1 MEKMNKWEN
10 MDDSMWTPAILR
22 YKDEEDALDLVIK
35 GLGGLQTTMRK
46 HTDLKSRSLVEFLTD
61 MLRET
66 APMRQD
72 LRPVSDF
79 YKEAEKKGEG
89 YVNESAFERERR
101 ACERVM
107 VQLKGFLSHT
117 HEHLMVWYVQEFGKL
132 TVLTRTPTGTE
143 C

>member
-1 MEKMNKWEN
+1 MEKMDKWEN

-35 GLGGLQTTMRK
+35 GLGGLQTTIRK
-46 HTDLKSRSLVEFLTD
+46 HTDLKSRSLVELLTD

-117 HEHLMVWYVQEFGKL
+117 HEHLRLKWFGMFKSL
-132 TVLTRTPTGTE
+132 VN
-143 C
+143 